1 MVLSTF
7 TATDFTKYWIEQA
20 YSADAARDLLG
31 LSNFEETGVSLYY
44 GFDANG
50 DLGLHALPAIG
61 AVPTGTGFR
70 HVTGGIED
78 GAAQLVFNSD
88 VDGAAAIA
96 ESKLALSFG
105 TSGLNTRITTLE
117 TRNIDTQFS
126 LTGGG
131 DLSADRTLNLVN
143 DSAAPGNNMVYG
155 TDGAGV
161 RGWKADPSGGVSD
174 GDKGD
179 ITVSGGATVWTIDND
194 VVTYA
199 KMQNVSATDR
209 LLGRSTAGAGDVE
222 EIICTAAGRAI
233 LDDATAGDQRTTLG
247 LGALAVLNTVGTTEI
262 DDDAVTFAKIQNIT
276 TDRLLGR
283 DTAGSGNTEE
293 IQVSNGLEFTGGPG
307 IQRSA
312 LTGDV
317 TAAAGSNATTI
328 ATAAVT
334 LAKMADLATDRLI
347 GRDTAGTG
355 VPESLTATGGLEFT
369 GAGGIQTSAFTG
381 DVTKTAGGT
390 ALTIANDVVTY
401 AKMQNISATSRILGR
416 ITAGAGDTEELT
428 GTQAGSIIDGYTTIV
443 KAANQDVTNAG
454 VTNDNDFS
462 FAVTAAGH
470 YMVRMDV
477 VQSGNNT
484 TGDYIFD
491 FAVSAGTMTGKG
503 TCQNLTAAA
512 AVQNIIVT
520 AAAAANTTA
529 IVTGAP
535 TASLDDLV
543 AVRVF
548 YAFTASS
555 NATFRYRFGN
565 SAAAAGRTSR
575 TWKGSVLRWKS
586 LD

>member
-1 MVLSTF
+1 MTRDTLNV
-7 TATDFTKYWIEQA
+7 TDFSKYWLEQA
-20 YSADAARDLLG
+20 FDSDSARDLFG
-31 LSNFEETGVSLYY
+31 LVNFDDTGVSLYY
-44 GFDANG
+44 GFDSNG
-50 DLGLHALPAIG
+50 VLGMHALPAIG

-70 HVTGGIED
+70 HVTGGVED
-78 GAAQLVFNSD
+78 GVAQLVVNAD
-88 VDGAAAIA
+88 VDAAAAIV
-96 ESKLALSFG
+96 ESKLSLSFG
-105 TSGLNTRITTLE
+105 TSGLNTRISTLE
-117 TRNIDTQFS
+117 NRNISTQHS

-131 DLSADRTLNLVN
+131 NLTADRTLNLVN

-179 ITVSGGATVWTIDND
+179 ITVSAGGTVWTIDND

-209 LLGRSTAGAGDVE
+209 LLGRSSVGAGDVE
-222 EIICTAAGRAI
+222 EITCTAAGRAI

-247 LGALAVLNTVGTTEI
+247 LGALAVLSTVGTTQI
-262 DDDAVTFAKIQNIT
+262 DDDAVTFAKFQNIA
-276 TDRLLGR
+276 TDRLIGR
-283 DTAGSGNTEE
+283 DTAGTGDSEE
-293 IQVSNGLEFTGGPG
+293 ISVSGGLEWTGGPG

-317 TAAAGSNATTI
+317 TATAGSNSTTI
-328 ATAAVT
+328 ANSAVT
-334 LAKMADLATDRLI
+334 LAKMADLATARFI
-347 GRDTAGTG
+347 GRVTAGTG
-355 VPESLTATGGLEFT
+355 VPESLTGTQATTLLDAF
-369 GAGGIQTSAFTG
+369 TSALKG
-381 DVTKTAGGT
+381 LVPASGGGT
-390 ALTIANDVVTY
+390 ANFLRADGVFAAPTAAD
-401 AKMQNISATSRILGR
+401 AT
-416 ITAGAGDTEELT
+416 
-428 GTQAGSIIDGYTTIV
+428 GYTTIV

-462 FAVTAAGH
+462 FAVTAGAH
-470 YMVRMDV
+470 YMVTMDLTV
-477 VQSGNNT
+477 SGNNT
-484 TGDYIFD
+484 TGDYIAD
-491 FAVSAGTMTGKG
+491 FQVSAGTMTGKG

-512 AVQNIIVT
+512 AVQNIIIT

-543 AVRVF
+543 AVRMF
-548 YAFTASS
+548 YSFTASA

-575 TWKGSVLRWKS
+575 TWKGSIMQWKT